1 MHSFLAF
8 LFSFF
13 LVCNW
18 SLAMEPQANA
28 DSAAVPA
35 SGLVSAKMAP
45 MQSEKIGE
53 VIGRLEKQQPKDQ
66 KLGEVLEWSRLARDG
81 FQVQEIRKQVGLED
95 LMLDSVITYAI
106 REKILGSGW
115 KKLDDAR
122 RLKKI
127 RVSKPSLEKEFGSA
141 SYPWAWILFQLG
153 ETEKSKSTLQR
164 AFQAEHDRIMKLTG
178 IVHGMGH
185 GNPMLEIDRIE
196 QALSPMSA
204 ENEKAELTRKLKA
217 LKVHVSNL
225 PNFQIMT

>member
-1 MHSFLAF
+1 
-8 LFSFF
+8 
-13 LVCNW
+13 
-18 SLAMEPQANA
+18 MEPQTSA

-35 SGLVSAKMAP
+35 NGLVSAKMAP
-45 MQSEKIGE
+45 LQSEKIEE
-53 VIGRLEKQQPKDQ
+53 VIDRLEKYQPKDQ

-81 FQVQEIRKQVGLED
+81 FQVQEIRKQVGLPD
-95 LMLDSVITYAI
+95 LMLDQVITHAI

-115 KKLDDAR
+115 KKVGDSR

-127 RVSKPSLEKEFGSA
+127 KSSKSALEKELGSA
-141 SYPWAWILFQLG
+141 SYGWAWILFQLG
-153 ETEKSKSTLQR
+153 EADPSKSTLQR

-185 GNPMLEIDRIE
+185 GSPLLEIERIE
-196 QALSPMSA
+196 QALSLMSS
-204 ENEKAELTRKLKA
+204 ESEKTDLTRKLKA